1 MATITVG
8 TNSYVTEAELTT
20 YATDRGVTL
29 TGATDVLLIQAMDWL
44 ELRPFKGSKTVA
56 TQDLE
61 WPRTGVLVNGTEL
74 DDSTVP
80 ERIKQAQMAAAIQI
94 DGGSD
99 LQPTVGPRVISQS
112 VDGAVSR
119 TFSDKGNQTPVFT
132 KLNAL
137 IRDYVTNSGGMSFDV
152 VRA

>member
-8 TNSYVTEAELTT
+8 TNSYVTESELTT

-29 TGATDVLLIQAMDWL
+29 SGTADVLLIQAMDWL
-44 ELRPFKGSKTVA
+44 ELRAFKGSKTSSSQA
-56 TQDLE
+56 LE
-61 WPRTGVLVNGTEL
+61 WPRDSVYVNGKEL
-74 DDSTVP
+74 DDTVVP

-94 DGGSD
+94 DGGAD

-119 TFSDKGNQTPVFT
+119 TFSDKGNQTAVFT

-137 IRDYVTNSGGMSFDV
+137 IRDYVASSGMSFEV
-152 VRA
+152 SRA

>member
-8 TNSYVTEAELTT
+8 TNSYVTESELTT

-29 TGATDVLLIQAMDWL
+29 TGTTDVLLIQAMDWL

-61 WPRTGVLVNGTEL
+61 WPRTGVTGVA
-74 DDSTVP
+74 DDVVP
-80 ERIKQAQMAAAIQI
+80 ERIKQAQLAAAVLI
-94 DGGSD
+94 DQGAD

-152 VRA
+152 VRG

>member
-44 ELRPFKGSKTVA
+44 ELKPFKGVKTDA
-56 TQDLE
+56 AQELE
-61 WPRTGVLVNGTEL
+61 WPRTGVSVNGVTL

-80 ERIKQAQMAAAIQI
+80 ERIKQAQMSAAILI
-94 DGGSD
+94 DQGAD
-99 LQPTVGPRVISQS
+99 LMPTVEQRVIAER
-112 VDGAVSR
+112 VEGAVSVQY
-119 TFSDKGNQTPVFT
+119 SDKGNQTAIFT
-132 KLNAL
+132 KLNWL
-137 IRDYVTNSGGMSFDV
+137 LRDYVTNSGGMSFDV
-152 VRA
+152 VRG